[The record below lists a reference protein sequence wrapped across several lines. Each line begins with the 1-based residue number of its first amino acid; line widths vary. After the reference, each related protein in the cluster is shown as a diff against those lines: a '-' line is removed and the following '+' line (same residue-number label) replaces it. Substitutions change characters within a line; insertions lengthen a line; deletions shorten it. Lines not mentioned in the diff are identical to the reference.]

1 MTAVLLFAR
10 ARELAG
16 TRQLELP
23 GATVT
28 EVLDTLA
35 ERFGPEFAALCATA
49 SVVVDGDTIPR
60 GEWVT
65 QHSGDELAV
74 LPPVSGGA
82 GDHDHHHDRDQ
93 HRHGTEGQPAR
104 PIRVGVLTVSDRAAA
119 GVYDDETGPA
129 VSALAQERFAAD
141 VAVVDVVPDDAD
153 AIAEVLRR
161 WSDTGDASGPI
172 DLVLTAGGTGLGARD
187 VTPEATRTVL
197 DVEAPGLVEL
207 MRSVGLASTP
217 LAALSRQCAGRRN
230 ATIVVNLPGS
240 VRGATE
246 SLDAVAEVLP
256 HAVAVARGDT

>member
-1 MTAVLLFAR
+1 MSSPGRGASSCP
-10 ARELAG
+10 
-16 TRQLELP
+16 TRRWP
-23 GATVT
+23 RW
-28 EVLDTLA
+28 LDTLS

-60 GEWVT
+60 SEWTT
-65 QHSGDELAV
+65 QRSGDELAV

-82 GDHDHHHDRDQ
+82 GDHHHDRDQ
-93 HRHGTEGQPAR
+93 HRHGSEGRPAR

-119 GVYDDETGPA
+119 GVYDDATGPA
-129 VSALAQERFAAD
+129 VAELARDRFAAE
-141 VAVVDVVPDDAD
+141 VAVVEVVPDDAD

-161 WSDTGDASGPI
+161 WSDTGDASGAI

-217 LAALSRQCAGRRN
+217 LAALSRQCAGRRG

-256 HAVAVARGDT
+256 HAVAVARGDA